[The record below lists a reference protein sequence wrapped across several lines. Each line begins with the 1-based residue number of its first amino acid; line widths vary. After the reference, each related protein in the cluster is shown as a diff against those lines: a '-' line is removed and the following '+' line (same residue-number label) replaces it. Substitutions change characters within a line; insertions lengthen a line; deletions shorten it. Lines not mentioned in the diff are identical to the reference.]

1 MGDSGDG
8 GHIKVRHVI
17 SSEAG
22 YVCEGGMQCASG
34 ALGNGIKIRVEIN
47 IWIHDAHQEHGH
59 H

>member
-1 MGDSGDG
+1 MPQV
-8 GHIKVRHVI
+8 HW
-17 SSEAG
+17 AMALQ
-22 YVCEGGMQCASG
+22 CEGGIQCASG